1 MEYFVALEGDRLSR
15 SYNSVQNKA
24 RGPREAVL
32 VLGMHRS
39 GTSSVAGAL
48 VSLGG
53 AAPLH
58 LLPPQ
63 LDNEKGFWESSVLVA
78 LNDEILTAA
87 GSHWWDLRPF
97 NPGRIDSEAEVA
109 LRARAEAALAS
120 EFEDAALPIVKDPRM
135 CRLMPFWA
143 PVFGEAQWS
152 VRAVLPLRSPLE
164 VARSLNRR
172 DGLSVSSGC
181 LLWLRH
187 VLDAEV
193 ETRAMRRAVL
203 DWSRFLDDRRGA
215 LTRIA
220 EQLELTWP
228 NGGESAF
235 ADVDE
240 RVSPDLRH
248 HKASEAD
255 LVAHPAISELIQ
267 ETYSAM
273 LELGDEPGSNFVLRR
288 LDDLRARFESA
299 AAIFGEAAHAL
310 EEDLRDTRSRAA
322 ERDASAAQLA
332 AERDALAAQL
342 AAERDA
348 LAAQLAAERD
358 TVAQLSARRD
368 ALALQLSAALSER
381 DIVSER
387 LLGANEQI
395 DHAEA
400 AIAHIGRRYAE
411 KYGAPKRLFRQS
423 LSGRSS
429 RLASSRASRK
439 DLEAIRN
446 SLFFDERFYLETNPD
461 VRETGTDAALHYL
474 LHGGV
479 EGRDPGPFFSTEA
492 YLARYPDIAAASLN
506 PLLHYEAHGRREN
519 RRLLPYLVKN
529 KRPPRTAED

>member
-1 MEYFVALEGDRLSR
+1 MVRPRSAAIEIAARSR
-15 SYNSVQNKA
+15 S
-24 RGPREAVL
+24 
-32 VLGMHRS
+32 
-39 GTSSVAGAL
+39 VAQ
-48 VSLGG
+48 S
-53 AAPLH
+53 
-58 LLPPQ
+58 
-63 LDNEKGFWESSVLVA
+63 
-78 LNDEILTAA
+78 
-87 GSHWWDLRPF
+87 
-97 NPGRIDSEAEVA
+97 PGR
-109 LRARAEAALAS
+109 
-120 EFEDAALPIVKDPRM
+120 
-135 CRLMPFWA
+135 
-143 PVFGEAQWS
+143 
-152 VRAVLPLRSPLE
+152 
-164 VARSLNRR
+164 N
-172 DGLSVSSGC
+172 LSVSSAC

-187 VLDAEV
+187 VLDAEA

-235 ADVDE
+235 ADIDE
-240 RVSPDLRH
+240 LVSPDLRH

-255 LVAHPAISELIQ
+255 LVAHPAISELIR

-273 LELGDEPGSNFVLRR
+273 LELGDEPGNNFILRR
-288 LDDLRARFESA
+288 LDDLRARFELA

-322 ERDASAAQLA
+322 ERDASAARLA

-342 AAERDA
+342 AG
-348 LAAQLAAERD
+348 ERD

-411 KYGAPKRLFRQS
+411 KYGAPKSLFRQS

-429 RLASSRASRK
+429 RLASSGASRK

-519 RRLLPYLVKN
+519 RRLLPYSVKN
-529 KRPPRTAED
+529 KHFRRTAED